1 MNTTSRFLS
10 SRFVACCAAMVFSAL
25 VAFAVGAQPND
36 ADFVAARDA
45 YRAGD
50 AMRLERIA
58 PRLKGHLLEPY
69 VGCWRRDCSRRTTSG
84 RASAW
89 RTRLVTSALQLTL
102 PPCSR
107 SPSDLRRAISTA
119 SIVIHSRRLA
129 KATSASHRRRDASLH
144 CMRSTELPRTTP
156 LPHVRHGRSGAHGCP
171 KRTG

>member
-69 VGCWRRDCSRRTTSG
+69 VGYWRIRIKLDDADPERV
-84 RASAW
+84 RAFLEAY
-89 RTRLVTSALQLTL
+89 AG
-102 PPCSR
+102 
-107 SPSDLRRAISTA
+107 
-119 SIVIHSRRLA
+119 
-129 KATSASHRRRDASLH
+129 
-144 CMRSTELPRTTP
+144 TP
-156 LPHVRHGRSGAHGCP
+156 LADRLRGEGLKSLGLRAQ
-171 KRTG
+171 